1 VLRCAPFCE
10 SIGLA
15 KVILADFMSLSRIAR
30 TYTHSLTVV
39 FAVGFSCVVI
49 FGICAGIKIHRRAD
63 QTPELESRSAE
74 DNHVA
79 QGLRIEEHL
88 GSRKVFSCRIDK
100 LKVVGKK
107 KGFFRLGFWKVAR
120 LENVRIDV
128 YLQPPQK
135 KANQAFPPLNAEEAM
150 PEQEERNAAV
160 AMAATQLAAQ
170 SHEATIE
177 SKLYPD
183 LPALFTRNDK
193 FKRIMPKGVR
203 GVEIDNIEINFCQG
217 GQVRSSL
224 TSDKA
229 TIDGQRHAFVFEGH
243 VRILTDN
250 GKTLECRKASW
261 LADAR
266 ALTTHGAYVLNTQ
279 NGVIRGQG
287 FQTDFLLSNVDSE
300 RRTTG

>member
-120 LENVRIDV
+120 LENVRIDI
-128 YLQPPQK
+128 YPH
-135 KANQAFPPLNAEEAM
+135 
-150 PEQEERNAAV
+150 AA
-160 AMAATQLAAQ
+160 L
-170 SHEATIE
+170 SHEAIVASTM
-177 SKLYPD
+177 YPD
-183 LPALFTRNDK
+183 LPTLFTRNDK